1 MRLKQL
7 VLIIILIFTVI
18 LPTTISNAV
27 PPPSATKNNK
37 VEIQLPK
44 PNPSTTHYQISVD
57 GANWGNWI
65 EIVEDPVM
73 GTKVPVYLPV
83 GDGKKVVF
91 YRTGKQVDQ
100 NTPIYN
106 ILTDKIEMV
115 KTGTRIYP
123 NNDIKKEEF
132 IFDIQPPSIITS
144 TPDNLWVAKGGALMV
159 LVEIT
164 DNLDPRPQAQ
174 IELLVGTAGVSEPTE
189 DSDVVYKTPMK
200 PVNEN
205 SKNLTLNLSKLNKLD
220 NIVDPITKRKKPIH
234 LRVTSEDASG
244 NRSVKVETIYIKN

>member
-27 PPPSATKNNK
+27 PSPPAIKNNK

-44 PNPSTTHYQISVD
+44 PNPSNTHYQVSVD

-65 EIVEDPVM
+65 EIVED
-73 GTKVPVYLPV
+73 KVPVYLPV

-115 KTGTRIYP
+115 KTGTRISP